1 MSLTFDLD
9 MSDAVAIGVTNK
21 IPDSVV
27 WLSSLLLLL
36 GRYLQ
41 LLLLLLMLLPNV
53 LTFDLIVGVVAEPSA
68 AVTSSPAMSFQ
79 L

>member
-1 MSLTFDLD
+1 
-9 MSDAVAIGVTNK
+9 
-21 IPDSVV
+21 
-27 WLSSLLLLL
+27 
-36 GRYLQ
+36 LQ
-41 LLLLLLMLLPNV
+41 LLLLLLLMLLPNV